1 MRAALSTIQQTLTAE
16 AAALLSQAIAEAA
29 RRRHGQ
35 TTPLHVAASLLSC
48 PSGLLREACVRSH
61 PHSSHRLQC
70 RALDL
75 CFSVALD
82 RLPSSPPSNSESSSS
97 SVTEPPI
104 SNALLAALKRAQAH
118 QRRGCPEQ
126 QQQPLL
132 AVKVELDQ
140 LVLSILDDPSVSR
153 VMREASFSSPS
164 VKANIEQSLSSP
176 SNTSISQI
184 AFFLPSHSSSTNGT
198 NPYSNPQFHDRPDEV
213 KRVLEIMARGQRRNP
228 VLVGDSDPRPILRDV
243 LRRIESGADPLVPA
257 SLRGA
262 QVVSLEKD
270 FAEQSRI
277 LARIRELG
285 ASIEGRTREASVV
298 LDLGDLKFLVEGA
311 GSAQHHQPIV
321 ASETARSA
329 VVEMANLLN
338 QFNNGSRQ
346 RIWLVG
352 LATCATYLRCQVYH
366 PAVEDNWDLQAAP
379 IAPRSPLPH
388 LFPRLGANGILGTS
402 KETLPPVRSFPAA
415 THVVSVPPRRSAPSL
430 DRSDSSQKSSLC
442 SLCMEDYEC
451 ELAKLVA
458 TEFERSSSAT
468 KEKSGNPLPFW
479 LRIAKEQDHS
489 QPKEQ
494 EIKWKQRSAELLKR
508 WQESCSKLH
517 PHSSAVLIDSRKLTA
532 LSVSPALPQT
542 PKLAHTRAMPS
553 LQISSLKRAA
563 SPPDSPVKTDLI
575 LGQSKP
581 SSTTVVKLHNDRV
594 KDSAGCQQDKPDPCI
609 SEVDSFKRLFH
620 GLTERVGWQTEAAS
634 AIATAVVQS
643 KSGHRK
649 PISIGSKGAVWLLFD
664 GSDKVGKLKMAAALS
679 ELMFGT
685 TPITV
690 RLGASPIDKN
700 YSNSDTVLRGKTSM
714 DRVADALSR
723 NPFSVIVID
732 GINSANNIDKNTIK
746 SAMKRGRLLDSHG
759 REISLQNAIFI
770 LLTDDPSLVHYEEKI
785 LESVRSE
792 WSLEF
797 AILESVGKRQPD
809 WLCKDER
816 SIKRSRES
824 PPSLSLDLNLA
835 IGTEDDENEDPAEG
849 SGNSS
854 DLTVEH
860 EQEKENKRLVI
871 KKLAETTVA
880 LPSWAPTELPLLV
893 DEMVLFQPIDFT
905 SVKRKVKDFIRSK
918 FNEIICHAHSIRIDE
933 DALDKI
939 ISGVRCNG
947 LEEWAEMMLVPGIHQ
962 LKTRLKAT
970 AEPVTVQLI
979 AKKVNPVVS
988 RELLPAVVSA
998 GSIKVSGF

>member
-1 MRAALSTIQQTLTAE
+1 MRAALSTIQQTLTDE
-16 AAALLSQAIAEAA
+16 AAALLSQAIGEAA

-48 PSGLLREACVRSH
+48 PSGILREACVRSH

-82 RLPSSPPSNSESSSS
+82 RLPSSLPSNTESSSS

-164 VKANIEQSLSSP
+164 VKASIEQSLSSP

-228 VLVGDSDPRPILRDV
+228 VLVGDSDPRPILKDV

-262 QVVSLEKD
+262 QVFSLEKD

-285 ASIEGRTREASVV
+285 ASIESRAEEVSVV
-298 LDLGDLKFLVEGA
+298 LDLGDLKYMVEGA

-321 ASETARSA
+321 ASETVRSA
-329 VVEMANLLN
+329 VVEMTNLLN
-338 QFNNGSRQ
+338 RFNNGSSQ

-366 PAVEDNWDLQAAP
+366 PVVEDNWDLQAAP

-388 LFPRLGANGILGTS
+388 LFPRVGANGILATS
-402 KETLPPVRSFPAA
+402 KETLSPVRSF
-415 THVVSVPPRRSAPSL
+415 PPRRSAPSL

-442 SLCMEDYEC
+442 SLCMEDYER

-458 TEFERSSSAT
+458 MEFERSSSAT
-468 KEKSGNPLPFW
+468 KEKSGNPLPSW

-489 QPKEQ
+489 QPKKQ
-494 EIKWKQRSAELLKR
+494 EIKWKQRSVELLKR
-508 WQESCSKLH
+508 WQESCSELHH
-517 PHSSAVLIDSRKLTA
+517 PHSSAVPIDSRKPTA
-532 LSVSPALPQT
+532 LSVSPSLPPT
-542 PKLAHTRAMPS
+542 PKLS
-553 LQISSLKRAA
+553 LQISYLKRAA

-581 SSTTVVKLHNDRV
+581 SSTTVVKLHKDRV
-594 KDSAGCQQDKPDPCI
+594 KESDCCQQDKPDPCI
-609 SEVDSFKRLFH
+609 SEVDSFKRLFY

-634 AIATAVVQS
+634 AIATAVVQC

-649 PISIGSKGAVWLLFD
+649 LKSICSKGAIWLLFD
-664 GSDKVGKLKMAAALS
+664 GSDRVGKLKMAAALS
-679 ELMFGT
+679 ELIFVT

-690 RLGASPIDKN
+690 RLGASPIDNN

-723 NPFSVIVID
+723 NPFSVIVIE
-732 GINSANNIDKNTIK
+732 GINSANTIDKNTLK

-759 REISLQNAIFI
+759 REISLQNTIFI
-770 LLTDDPSLVHYEEKI
+770 LLTDDPSPVHYEEKI
-785 LESVRSE
+785 LESARTE
-792 WSLEF
+792 WLLEF

-809 WLCKDER
+809 WLGKDER
-816 SIKRSRES
+816 SIKRSRKS
-824 PPSLSLDLNLA
+824 PPPSLSLDLNLA

-860 EQEKENKRLVI
+860 EQEKENKRLGI
-871 KKLAETTVA
+871 KKLAETKA
-880 LPSWAPTELPLLV
+880 SLPSWAATELPLLV

-905 SVKRKVKDFIRSK
+905 SVKRKVTDFIRSK
-918 FNEIICHAHSIRIDE
+918 FKEIICHEHSIRIEE

-939 ISGVRCNG
+939 ISFVRCNG
-947 LEEWAEMMLVPGIHQ
+947 LEGWAEMMLVPGIHQ

-979 AKKVNPVVS
+979 AKKVNHVVS

-998 GSIKVSGF
+998 GSIKVSGL

>member
-1 MRAALSTIQQTLTAE
+1 MRAALSTIQQTLTDE
-16 AAALLSQAIAEAA
+16 AAALLSQAISEAA

-48 PSGLLREACVRSH
+48 PSGILREACVRSH

-82 RLPSSPPSNSESSSS
+82 RLPSSLPSNSESSSS
-97 SVTEPPI
+97 SVKEPPI

-164 VKANIEQSLSSP
+164 VKASIEQSLSSP

-262 QVVSLEKD
+262 QVFSLEKD

-277 LARIRELG
+277 LARIRELR
-285 ASIEGRTREASVV
+285 ASIESRAEEVSVV
-298 LDLGDLKFLVEGA
+298 LDLGDLKYLVEGA
-311 GSAQHHQPIV
+311 GLAQHHQPIV
-321 ASETARSA
+321 ASETVRSA
-329 VVEMANLLN
+329 VVEMTNLLN
-338 QFNNGSRQ
+338 RLNNGSSH

-388 LFPRLGANGILGTS
+388 LFPRLGANEILATS
-402 KETLPPVRSFPAA
+402 KETLPPVMRSFPAA
-415 THVVSVPPRRSAPSL
+415 THAFSAPPRRSAPSL

-442 SLCMEDYEC
+442 SLCMEDYER

-468 KEKSGNPLPFW
+468 KDKSGNPLPSW

-489 QPKEQ
+489 QPKKQ
-494 EIKWKQRSAELLKR
+494 EIKWKQRSVELLKR
-508 WQESCSKLH
+508 WQESCSELHH
-517 PHSSAVLIDSRKLTA
+517 PHSSAVPIDSRKPTA
-532 LSVSPALPQT
+532 LSVSPSLPPT
-542 PKLAHTRAMPS
+542 PKLS

-581 SSTTVVKLHNDRV
+581 SSTTVVKLHKDRV
-594 KDSAGCQQDKPDPCI
+594 KESACCQQDKPDPCI

-634 AIATAVVQS
+634 AIATAVVQC

-649 PISIGSKGAVWLLFD
+649 LKSICSKGAIWLLFD
-664 GSDKVGKLKMAAALS
+664 GSDRVGKLKMAAALS

-723 NPFSVIVID
+723 NPFSVIVIE
-732 GINSANNIDKNTIK
+732 GINSDNNIDKNTLK
-746 SAMKRGRLLDSHG
+746 SAMKIGRLLDSHG

-770 LLTDDPSLVHYEEKI
+770 LLTDDPSPVHYEEKI
-785 LESVRSE
+785 LESARSE
-792 WSLEF
+792 WLLEF

-824 PPSLSLDLNLA
+824 PPPSLSLDLNLA
-835 IGTEDDENEDPAEG
+835 IGTVNDENEDPAEG

-860 EQEKENKRLVI
+860 EQEKENKRLGI
-871 KKLAETTVA
+871 KKLAETKA
-880 LPSWAPTELPLLV
+880 PLPSWAATELPSLV

-905 SVKRKVKDFIRSK
+905 SVKRKVTDFIRSK
-918 FNEIICHAHSIRIDE
+918 FKEIIYHEHSIRIEE

-939 ISGVRCNG
+939 ISFVRCNG

-979 AKKVNPVVS
+979 AKKVNHVVS
-988 RELLPAVVSA
+988 RELLPAVFSA
-998 GSIKVSGF
+998 GSIKVSGL